1 VSNTST
7 ATAGP
12 CSLVINIYELSFV
25 DSNTGNDNLKDIG
38 FANVNIKG
46 TFTEASGIS
55 TPVTLRTVATEY
67 YDLNG
72 RRLQE
77 PQRGINIRVER
88 MGDGRSVTSK
98 VIK

>member
-1 VSNTST
+1 
-7 ATAGP
+7 
-12 CSLVINIYELSFV
+12 LVINIYELSFTN
-25 DSNTGNDNLKDIG
+25 DSGDSFKDIG
-38 FANVNIKG
+38 FANVSIKG
-46 TFTEASGIS
+46 ALTDASGIS
-55 TPVTLRTVATEY
+55 TPVALGTVATEY